1 MWISQCN
8 RNELSAL
15 WNDDKFCLVC
25 ARSMASLVSG
35 ESCRLNAG
43 DIVFG
48 FVSVVP
54 RSGFSRSLDWDSVTG
69 IVFCLWLCRLGTLVP
84 DPVVTSTGMTPNE
97 VIVQWSEL
105 SCETSFPQSE

>member
-15 WNDDKFCLVC
+15 WNDDKFRLVC

-35 ESCRLNAG
+35 ESCWLDAG
-43 DIVFG
+43 DIVVG

-54 RSGFSRSLDWDSVTG
+54 RSGLSRSLDWDSVAG
-69 IVFCLWLCRLGTLVP
+69 IVFCL
-84 DPVVTSTGMTPNE
+84 
-97 VIVQWSEL
+97 
-105 SCETSFPQSE
+105 